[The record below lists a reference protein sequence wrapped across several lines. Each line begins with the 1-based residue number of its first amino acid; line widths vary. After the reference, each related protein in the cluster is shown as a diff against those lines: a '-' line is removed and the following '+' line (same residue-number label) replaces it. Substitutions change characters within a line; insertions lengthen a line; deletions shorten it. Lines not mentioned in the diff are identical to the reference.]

1 MALAA
6 ALATG
11 FSQAY
16 GGGFALIE
24 QNASG
29 LGNAYAGAAVTAEDA
44 STIYFNPAGL
54 TALPAGKHVVFA
66 LHALDP
72 SAQFRDGASLSAAGI
87 RPPGLANLYTSSGAG
102 GDAGSTAFVPNA
114 YFAMSIDPRWSIG
127 IGLSA
132 PFGLKTQYD
141 DNWIGRFQGIKSDLK
156 TLNVNPTVAYKVDD
170 QISLGFGLNY
180 QQIEATLTKAVN
192 YTAVVGAASLAS
204 AVAIGNV
211 EGRNELKGKDTAWG
225 YNLGGTFRV
234 SDSTRLGIA
243 YRSAIKYRLTGT
255 HKATHPV
262 TGVAVADAIIA
273 GNPGTL
279 DQSIS
284 IDAKMPDTFSFSALH
299 RLSDK
304 WDLLGDLSW
313 TGWAKIAELRVKFTA
328 AGAADDVT
336 QLKFRNTVRTSIGAN
351 YRYSESV
358 KLRFGLAYD
367 QSPVA
372 DQYRTVRLPDN
383 NRTWLSFGTQYK
395 PSKQGTVDAGL
406 AYLMVKDGSINN
418 NGEVAATALG
428 FPRGRIDGSYNNSVR
443 ILSVL
448 KSTEFSPRFQGD
460 TDWGNCWSSS
470 SIQRSVSRFNSSNC
484 PGE

>member
-1 MALAA
+1 MKIGERSRKGVSTVFTA
-6 ALATG
+6 ALTAVMAIG

-16 GGGFALIE
+16 GAGFALIE

-29 LGNAYAGAAVTAEDA
+29 LGNSYAGAAVTAEDA

-54 TALPAGKHVVFA
+54 TAIPAGKHVVFA

-72 SAQFRDGASLSAAGI
+72 SAQLRDGASLSAAGI
-87 RPPGLANLYTSSGAG
+87 RAPGLPNLYTSSGAG
-102 GDAGSTAFVPNA
+102 GDAGSIAFVPNA

-127 IGLSA
+127 IGLNA

-156 TLNVNPTVAYKVDD
+156 TLNVNPTVAYKVND
-170 QISLGFGLNY
+170 QVSLGFGLNY

-192 YTAVVGAASLAS
+192 YTAVVGAANLAT

-225 YNLGGTFRV
+225 YNLGGTYRI
-234 SDSTRLGIA
+234 SDRTRLGIA
-243 YRSAIKYRLTGT
+243 YRSVIKYRLNGT
-255 HKATHPV
+255 HMASHPV
-262 TGVAVADAIIA
+262 TGNAAANAIIA
-273 GNPGTL
+273 GNPATL
-279 DQSIS
+279 DQSIT
-284 IDAKMPDTFSFSALH
+284 IDAKMPDTFAFSAAH
-299 RLSDK
+299 RLNAR

-336 QLKFRNTVRTSIGAN
+336 QLKFRNTLRSSLGAN

-358 KLRFGLAYD
+358 KLRVGLAYD
-367 QSPVA
+367 QSPVP
-372 DQYRTVRLPDN
+372 DQYRSVRLPDN
-383 NRTWLSFGTQYK
+383 NRTWLSFGAQYK
-395 PSKQGTVDAGL
+395 PSKQATIDAGF

-418 NGEVAATALG
+418 NGELAATALG

-443 ILSVL
+443 ILSVQYSHL
-448 KSTEFSPRFQGD
+448 F
-460 TDWGNCWSSS
+460 
-470 SIQRSVSRFNSSNC
+470 
-484 PGE
+484 